1 MSTLGMKLKR
11 KRPVKPADLRKLAA
25 TLRELA
31 DEFDASAESLGRSNL
46 EVDGS
51 GMPATAIR
59 TLRGYALNVQK
70 SRLMSGD

>member
-11 KRPVKPADLRKLAA
+11 KMPVKPADLRKLAA
-25 TLRELA
+25 TLRGLA
-31 DEFDASAESLGRSNL
+31 DEFDASAENLGRSSI

-51 GMPATAIR
+51 GMPATAVR

-70 SRLMSGD
+70 SRLTLGD